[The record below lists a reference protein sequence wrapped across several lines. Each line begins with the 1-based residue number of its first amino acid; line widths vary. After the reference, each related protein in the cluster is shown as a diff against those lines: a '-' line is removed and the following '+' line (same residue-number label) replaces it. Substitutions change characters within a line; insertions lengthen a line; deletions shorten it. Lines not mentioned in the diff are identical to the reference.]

1 MTDRADLIRFDL
13 GALAPHIGTQ
23 IPALSEQDSE
33 VIEGYRRAINRLRI
47 NGLLSP
53 SEAKKAEGRLVE
65 RIRAALLREAA
76 KALKGGE

>member
-13 GALAPHIGTQ
+13 GALAPHIGDQ
-23 IPALSEQDSE
+23 IPALSAQDATA
-33 VIEGYRRAINRLRI
+33 IEGHRIAINRLRI

-65 RIRAALLREAA
+65 SIRAALLREAA
-76 KALKGGE
+76 KALESP